1 MTMKVVIS
9 NLKFNAPDRLAN
21 ALGISK
27 ALNMNASNAANLVKA
42 NEIKPITM
50 FTQEVNKDIDDI
62 RQILNEYHITCDIT
76 KL

>member
-9 NLKFNAPDRLAN
+9 NLKFNTPDRLAN

-27 ALNMNASNAANLVKA
+27 ALNMNASDATNLVKA

>member
-1 MTMKVVIS
+1 MTMKIAIS

-27 ALNMNASNAANLVKA
+27 ALNMNASDATNFVKA
-42 NEIKPITM
+42 NEIKPIST
-50 FTQEVNKDIDDI
+50 FTQEVDKDINDI
-62 RQILNEYHITCDIT
+62 CQILNEYHITCDIT